1 MAGLAEQMVGPAQ
14 DPSMA
19 QQMGGAVPTIEE
31 IVALLM
37 QGIPPEKIVEM
48 GVPPELLMEAIAL
61 LEQQM
66 AAQQSVPPEAQG
78 GLAAQQVGV

>member
-1 MAGLAEQMVGPAQ
+1 MTGLAEQLAGPSQ
-14 DPSMA
+14 QGPSM
-19 QQMGGAVPTIEE
+19 QGAVPSIEE

-48 GVPPELLMEAIAL
+48 GVPPEMIMEAVAL

-66 AAQQSVPPEAQG
+66 ASQQQAVPPEQQG
-78 GLAAQQVGV
+78 GLAAQSIA